1 MIKDR
6 NKYKLRL
13 IIIFL
18 LGIMVGGLSL
28 KIIVDRKPGVNGVT
42 ETNQNEHIEF
52 SKEVYGVIKKNY
64 WDKID
69 DKNLAEVYRL
79 ANEKLTGQLESKEL
93 TNENEVM
100 GMITNTI
107 KKLDDDKKDAY
118 VTELAQ
124 MVLTNL
130 KPFGRNGL
138 FGKQQEEALRN
149 QVANIDPGKDLYQ
162 DLETDKGASVEE
174 VDKAYLEQKKIL
186 EEESR
191 VSTEAAKKLEKVEQA
206 HEVLSNDQSKKIYD
220 QTGQNQRCFLRL
232 CWVIFFTFE

>member
-186 EEESR
+186 EEE
-191 VSTEAAKKLEKVEQA
+191 
-206 HEVLSNDQSKKIYD
+206 
-220 QTGQNQRCFLRL
+220 
-232 CWVIFFTFE
+232 